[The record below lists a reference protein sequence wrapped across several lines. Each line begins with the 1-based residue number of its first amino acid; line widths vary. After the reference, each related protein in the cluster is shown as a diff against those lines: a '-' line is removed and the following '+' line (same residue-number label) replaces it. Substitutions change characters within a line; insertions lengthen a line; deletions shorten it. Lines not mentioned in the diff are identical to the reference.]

1 MVSVM
6 ISKFLFKKLFLK
18 QIKFLFDWLQMENG
32 ICLLF
37 APCIARLYQVLS
49 DFGDFKE
56 GSSLKKD
63 LVSVWPSG

>member
-18 QIKFLFDWLQMENG
+18 QIKFSFDWLQMENG

-37 APCIARLYQVLS
+37 APCIADDDEDIDS
-49 DFGDFKE
+49 
-56 GSSLKKD
+56 
-63 LVSVWPSG
+63 